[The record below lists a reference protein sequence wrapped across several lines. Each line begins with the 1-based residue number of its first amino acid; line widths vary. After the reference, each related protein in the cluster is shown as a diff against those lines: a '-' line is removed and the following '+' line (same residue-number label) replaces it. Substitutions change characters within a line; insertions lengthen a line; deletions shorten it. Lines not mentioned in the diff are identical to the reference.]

1 MKHLKNFTELNEA
14 VDAKKVF
21 IVDSITGKYVANQI
35 MFYFKDCSDNDLFEI
50 LKNPNVKEI
59 LSLLSDQECQAFAN
73 IETDDQDEHDDE
85 EQELSI
91 KFLKKNKFLGK
102 EL

>member
-21 IVDSITGKYVANQI
+21 IVDDFWTWSITAKNVANQI

-59 LSLLSDQECQAFAN
+59 LSLLSDKECQAFA
-73 IETDDQDEHDDE
+73 DEHDDKDK

-102 EL
+102 KL